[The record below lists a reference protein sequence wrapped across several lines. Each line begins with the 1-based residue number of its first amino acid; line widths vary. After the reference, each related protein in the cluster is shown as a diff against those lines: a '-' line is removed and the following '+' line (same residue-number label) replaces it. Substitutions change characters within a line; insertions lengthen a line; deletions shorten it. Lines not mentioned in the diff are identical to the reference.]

1 MEAILKGRKESR
13 ACSIVDARVTFFRV
27 SGKSGNCFSGI
38 GAGRVIPELSL
49 RVTGMM
55 IRGSG
60 KYSGNVFST
69 LFERSER
76 SERSEFKIFQIN
88 WGPYKFTD
96 FGC

>member
-1 MEAILKGRKESR
+1 M
-13 ACSIVDARVTFFRV
+13 DARVTFFRV

-60 KYSGNVFST
+60 KYSG
-69 LFERSER
+69 RD
-76 SERSEFKIFQIN
+76 FK
-88 WGPYKFTD
+88 
-96 FGC
+96 